1 MNSMPCRHSFQKMG
15 RWILAIVL
23 LLPFAGTCSGYAVL
37 THEAIIDSVW
47 DDSLRPLLLHK
58 FPHTTP
64 QELLDAR
71 KFAYGGS
78 LFQDIGYYPFGS
90 KFFSNLIHY
99 VRTGDYVKALLRE
112 SQNANEYAF
121 ALGALSHYLSDVDGH
136 RLSTN
141 IAVPILYPK
150 LRRKYGSVVTYEE
163 KPSAHLKVEFG
174 FDVVQVARG
183 NFLPESF
190 HDYIGFDVS
199 KELLERVIP
208 EVYGLQ
214 FEDVF
219 ANFGMAMGTFRFSIS
234 ELIPKATKVAW
245 KLKEKEIRELRP
257 EMSKSKF
264 LYVMPKNEFEKEW
277 GKEYQKPGF
286 GAKILAF
293 FIRIVPKIGPLSSL
307 SFKAPTAEIEKSFLQ
322 SYAVT
327 VEQYRV
333 LLNDEKRKKLS
344 LEDKN
349 LDTGKI
355 TTPGEYALT
364 DETYAKL
371 VDELAEKHFAGV
383 TPELRQ
389 NILNYF
395 HNPQAR
401 VKIKQDHDD
410 RDKLLDQLDA
420 LQSLSAAMHS
430 SACF

>member
-1 MNSMPCRHSFQKMG
+1 MG
-15 RWILAIVL
+15 RCILAIVL

-37 THEAIIDSVW
+37 THEAIIDSTW
-47 DDSLRPLLLHK
+47 DDSIRPLLLQK
-58 FPHTTP
+58 FPHTTSP
-64 QELLDAR
+64 ELLNAR

-78 LFQDIGYYPFGS
+78 LFEDIGYYPFGS

-99 VRTGDYVKALLRE
+99 VRTGDYVEALLHE

-150 LRRKYGSVVTYEE
+150 LRRKYGNVVTYEE

-183 NFLPESF
+183 SFLPESF

-199 KELLERVIP
+199 KALLERVIP

-214 FEDVF
+214 FDDVF
-219 ANFGMAMGTFRFSIS
+219 GNFGMAMGTFRFSIS
-234 ELIPKATKVAW
+234 ELIPKATKVGW
-245 KLKEKEIRELRP
+245 KLKEKEIRQLRP

-264 LYVMPKNEFEKEW
+264 VYVMPRNEFEKEW

-286 GAKILAF
+286 SAKILAF
-293 FIRIVPKIGPLSSL
+293 FIRILPKIGPLSSL
-307 SFKAPTAEIEKSFLQ
+307 SFKAPTPEIEKTFLQ
-322 SYAVT
+322 TYALT
-327 VEQYRV
+327 VEQYRA
-333 LLNDEKRKKLS
+333 LLNEEKSRKLS
-344 LEDKN
+344 LEDIN
-349 LDTGKI
+349 LDTGKL
-355 TTPGEYALT
+355 TTPGEYALA

-371 VDELAEKHFAGV
+371 VDELSEKQFAGI

-401 VKIKQDHDD
+401 LKIKQDHANW
-410 RDKLLDQLDA
+410 DKLLDQLDT
-420 LQSLSAAMHS
+420 LQSLNAAVHS